1 MLSGFLLLF
10 LLGFCWAS
18 AGAAVAVARH
28 EKCSVWTFYFTG
40 SLAAALMSWGLLV
53 FGSTPDFS
61 GLFYMPVVLYI
72 AAAAFFNALGQA
84 VTMYNLSA
92 GGRSI
97 AFAIPQTCFLI
108 PFIFAICFWGENLS
122 FWSAAGIICIAGAI
136 LINGWKKDD
145 KKDADSSIGRR
156 RLLIGVLAALIV
168 GLSQLMLL
176 FPSRMAGEEAARAM
190 QFRVPLLLSFS
201 VLFYGV
207 GIFIFHGK
215 LYKEYFSAK
224 VYKWGLL
231 WGIAA
236 IFSYIVLFMAL
247 DLMSRHG
254 QSGIVFAVA
263 CSVNIVLFALFS
275 GIRMKEKLSF
285 QQLCSIMMIVAG
297 IISVKAG

>member
-28 EKCSVWTFYFTG
+28 ENCSIWTFYFTG
-40 SLAAALMSWGLLV
+40 SLAAALMSWGWLAFRNL
-53 FGSTPDFS
+53 PEFS
-61 GLFYMPVVLYI
+61 GLLYMPVLIYI
-72 AAAAFFNALGQA
+72 VAAAFLNALGQA

-97 AFAIPQTCFLI
+97 AFAIPQTCFLL
-108 PFIFAICFWGENLS
+108 PFVFAVFFWGERLS
-122 FWSAAGIICIAGAI
+122 FWSAAGIICIAAAI
-136 LINGWKKDD
+136 LINGWKKNGDTSFG
-145 KKDADSSIGRR
+145 AR
-156 RLLIGVLAALIV
+156 RLFIGIAAALIV
-168 GLSQLMLL
+168 GLSQLMLV
-176 FPSRMAGEEAARAM
+176 FPSRMVGEEAAAAM
-190 QFRVPLLLSFS
+190 AFRVPLLLSFS
-201 VLFYGV
+201 ALFYGL
-207 GIFIFHGK
+207 GIFVFHGRLFK
-215 LYKEYFSAK
+215 GFFNVK
-224 VYKWGLL
+224 VYKWGVC

-236 IFSYIVLFMAL
+236 IFSYVVLFMAL

-275 GIRMKEKLSF
+275 GIRMKERLSI
-285 QQLCSIMMIVAG
+285 QQLCSIVMIVVG